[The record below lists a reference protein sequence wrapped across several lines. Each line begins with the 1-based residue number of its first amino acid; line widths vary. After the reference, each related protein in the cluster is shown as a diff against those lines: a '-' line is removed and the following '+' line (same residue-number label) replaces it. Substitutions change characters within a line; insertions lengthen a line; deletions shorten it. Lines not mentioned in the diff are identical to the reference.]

1 MADDYFT
8 KAEKIKQKV
17 RNLDWEKKIKLLE
30 KDFEDKKFSKEEF
43 LDKKRQVYSE
53 VLDQMS
59 EINQE
64 KMKLNKDHSAEP
76 IEDDYLSDEDLEIFQ
91 EQLTPFQYMSL
102 TKDYL
107 GEFDS
112 QDIVFSDDFRKFEN
126 LENFV
131 HWECVKKIEKLRI
144 HNNYFSCEFMDKNE
158 LVIKD
163 IACLNELSKLEELVF
178 DDEGNLGDRIK
189 VDYFSS
195 KQLSNI
201 KQLEIHGLWD
211 LSFLQNSFSDNHNIY
226 ETLEIIKNDLKT
238 LERAVYSGSIEAT
251 TSTNE
256 QSNIE
261 LDSNSE
267 DVLTRHLLKLSEV
280 EDQFRQLTNK
290 FEEINFKLDKLSNRL
305 SKIQAD
311 NQIRFQDIES
321 AITSGAITTQL
332 SSKPKTDSKSEIL
345 PGSSQPQDLGSIS
358 YKDTETSETSQ
369 QIQSVNTTATVLTET
384 FQAEEKILPQELSPK
399 KQYEFA
405 TSFLK
410 VGDYSTAERAFRE
423 FVLSNSEHELAGSAQ
438 YWYAE
443 TFRIRQL
450 YTDAAS
456 AYLEGYQKY
465 PKGNKAPINLLKLGV
480 SMVQIGEK
488 DQGCKM
494 INGVELQYPKANQS
508 VIQKAKYESKKFEC
522 IKEDS

>member
-1 MADDYFT
+1 MRFT
-8 KAEKIKQKV
+8 
-17 RNLDWEKKIKLLE
+17 LKL
-30 KDFEDKKFSKEEF
+30 
-43 LDKKRQVYSE
+43 
-53 VLDQMS
+53 
-59 EINQE
+59 
-64 KMKLNKDHSAEP
+64 
-76 IEDDYLSDEDLEIFQ
+76 IFII
-91 EQLTPFQYMSL
+91 LF
-102 TKDYL
+102 
-107 GEFDS
+107 
-112 QDIVFSDDFRKFEN
+112 N
-126 LENFV
+126 
-131 HWECVKKIEKLRI
+131 
-144 HNNYFSCEFMDKNE
+144 
-158 LVIKD
+158 
-163 IACLNELSKLEELVF
+163 
-178 DDEGNLGDRIK
+178 
-189 VDYFSS
+189 
-195 KQLSNI
+195 
-201 KQLEIHGLWD
+201 

-238 LERAVYSGSIEAT
+238 LERAVYSGSVEIS
-251 TSTNE
+251 TSSNE

-321 AITSGAITTQL
+321 AISSSESTTQL
-332 SSKPKTDSKSEIL
+332 SSKPKTDKTKSEIL

-369 QIQSVNTTATVLTET
+369 QIQSVDTTATVVTET
-384 FQAEEKILPQELSPK
+384 FQAEERILPQDLSPK

-423 FVLSNSEHELAGSAQ
+423 FVLTNSEHELAGSAQ

-494 INGVELQYPKANQS
+494 INGVELQYPKAKQS